1 MARNP
6 AHQTP
11 VNILD
16 VPSVSEYSEGVEAG
30 SGQIVMPKMTI
41 PGVGCV
47 AYCRDLAGNV
57 FGIFQGDEGRLS
69 GSTNPARRRM
79 ATEVPRDTRCGPVR
93 RPPPVIAR
101 GSYICA
107 PLEIRKLIIA

>member
-30 SGQIVMPKMTI
+30 SGQIVMPKMAI
-41 PGVGCV
+41 PGVGYV

-57 FGIFQGDEGRLS
+57 FGIFQGDEG
-69 GSTNPARRRM
+69 AVY
-79 ATEVPRDTRCGPVR
+79 ATDPTV
-93 RPPPVIAR
+93 A
-101 GSYICA
+101 
-107 PLEIRKLIIA
+107 